1 MERPT
6 QENWTCEDDGVRLDH
21 FLSNHLADWTRS
33 RLKRVIQEGGVQVN
47 RKVVTKAGTKLRAK
61 DRIAIAIPEP
71 EPMEA
76 IPQDIPLTVLYE
88 DESVIVVNKPPFFVV
103 HPAPG
108 HPDGT
113 LVNALLHHCPD
124 LRGVGGVLRPGIV
137 HRLDKDTSGVLVVA
151 KSDHAHKSLTEQL
164 AARTMKR
171 VYLAMVMG
179 SRLEGRGHFST
190 LYGRAPNDRFRYSS
204 KVREGK
210 HAVTHWEIVA
220 RGAICSL
227 VRVQLETG
235 RTHQIRVHFA
245 DHGHPIVGDPL
256 YGKSLKGFD
265 TSRNPVEGRAIASH
279 PRQALHALQLEFV
292 HPTSHLSMRFHA
304 EVPSDMRQAATAAF
318 GDAIWEQVREEF
330 DIAPAPTG
338 QRA

>member
-1 MERPT
+1 M
-6 QENWTCEDDGVRLDH
+6 
-21 FLSNHLADWTRS
+21 
-33 RLKRVIQEGGVQVN
+33 
-47 RKVVTKAGTKLRAK
+47 
-61 DRIAIAIPEP
+61 
-71 EPMEA
+71 
-76 IPQDIPLTVLYE
+76 
-88 DESVIVVNKPPFFVV
+88 
-103 HPAPG
+103 
-108 HPDGT
+108 
-113 LVNALLHHCPD
+113 NALLHHCPD
-124 LRGVGGVLRPGIV
+124 LKGVGGVLRPGIV

-164 AARTMKR
+164 AARSMKR

-179 SRLEGRGHFST
+179 SRLEGREVFST

-265 TSRNPVEGRAIASH
+265 TSRNPIEGRAISSH
-279 PRQALHALQLEFV
+279 PDR
-292 HPTSHLSMRFHA
+292 LSTLCNWN
-304 EVPSDMRQAATAAF
+304 SST
-318 GDAIWEQVREEF
+318 
-330 DIAPAPTG
+330 PAPRNPCGFMRTF
-338 QRA
+338 RRI